1 MILVTIFG
9 MSTILE
15 KLFGSQTRAVIL
27 KTFFSVESR
36 KVHLR
41 ELARLTGLSAPNL
54 MREAKMLAKEGI
66 LVEEKDGNRVL
77 YAANPVCPF
86 HDALKDIVA
95 KATDGV
101 ALLKGVFSQSAAK
114 VVFIYG
120 SRANGTARADSDYDI
135 FCIGD
140 EGLRKVTALLAPV
153 RDALGVELNPYVIS
167 EGEFKERL
175 ASGNHFL
182 GEVMASA
189 KLFLKGGALELEA
202 MER

>member
-1 MILVTIFG
+1 MILATIFE

-15 KLFGSQTRAVIL
+15 KLFGSQTRAAIL
-27 KTFFSVESR
+27 KTLFSAEAR

-54 MREAKMLAKEGI
+54 MREAKTLAREGI

-86 HDALKDIVA
+86 RDALKDIVA
-95 KATDGV
+95 KAMDGV
-101 ALLKGVFSQSAAK
+101 ALLKGVFAKSTAK

-140 EGLRKVTALLAPV
+140 EGLRKVTSLLSPV

-167 EGEFKERL
+167 ERELKQRL

-182 GEVMASA
+182 EEILASPTI
-189 KLFLKGGALELEA
+189 FLKGGLDELKA

>member
-1 MILVTIFG
+1 MGTML
-9 MSTILE
+9 LE
-15 KLFGSQTRAVIL
+15 KLFGSQTRAALL
-27 KTFFSVESR
+27 KTLFSAEAR

-54 MREAKMLAKEGI
+54 MREAKALAREGI

-77 YAANPVCPF
+77 YAANPICPF
-86 HDALKDIVA
+86 HDALKEIVA

-101 ALLKGVFSQSAAK
+101 ALLKGVVSQSAAK

-135 FCIGD
+135 FCIGN

-182 GEVMASA
+182 KEVMASQ
-189 KLFLKGGALELEA
+189 KVFLKGDAHELEA
-202 MER
+202 KER

>member
-1 MILVTIFG
+1 

-15 KLFGSQTRAVIL
+15 KLFGSQTRAAIL
-27 KTFFSVESR
+27 KTMFSAESL

-54 MREAKMLAKEGI
+54 MREAKMLAREGI

-77 YAANPVCPF
+77 YAANPACPF

-101 ALLKGVFSQSAAK
+101 ALLKGAFSNSAVK
-114 VVFIYG
+114 VAFIYG
-120 SRANGTARADSDYDI
+120 SRAKGTARADSDYDI
-135 FCIGD
+135 FCVGD
-140 EGLRKVTALLAPV
+140 EGLRKVTALLSPV
-153 RDALGVELNPYVIS
+153 HDALGVELNPYVIT
-167 EGEFKERL
+167 EGELKGRL

-182 GEVMASA
+182 KDVMVSE
-189 KLFLKGGALELEA
+189 KLFLKGGPNELKA
-202 MER
+202 MEG